1 MSALTYDKPPFPLL
15 CANEFAWEGKIMLPA
30 WQGFQSRQG
39 FYCHRDSSVPT
50 DGLLKLRVAAEA
62 DDPLSS
68 TPSVEQANAL
78 TYLVDCQ
85 QEIRNVVLSAF
96 YSKYP
101 QWYLDFADACDEEQL
116 DDLPSKLNA
125 PEDLKN
131 LIGPGIVHLCITNR
145 DGLGYVGIEFGCEWE
160 EEHGLGVMLHK
171 QRIVQIG
178 HADASFLEWVAKRD
192 CSG

>member
-1 MSALTYDKPPFPLL
+1 MSALTYDQPPFPLL
-15 CANEFAWEGKIMLPA
+15 SANEFAWEGKIMLPA

-131 LIGPGIVHLCITNR
+131 LIGPGIVQPPARITACCNSKSR
-145 DGLGYVGIEFGCEWE
+145 
-160 EEHGLGVMLHK
+160 
-171 QRIVQIG
+171 
-178 HADASFLEWVAKRD
+178 STD
-192 CSG
+192 CSEFIRTLVRVWIVKLTFE